1 MIIKNVS
8 CTQFAGVR
16 DRSISFTDGI
26 NIVYGKN
33 ESGKSTLVNLISRTL
48 FQNAKLDGRKDKD
61 FLKLYFPAA
70 RKGSSIVGDFADG
83 KITFEAKDG
92 TYTLSKEWGDDPRCT
107 LSTPNGVIRKQ
118 SEISNI
124 LADALL
130 YGEGVYT
137 DMLLSSQRNNDLSLQ
152 TLLDASQKSDAKQ
165 EITNAVSQAFAES
178 DGIPVDAVE
187 QAIAKKIDE
196 LAGKHWDF
204 DRQAPA
210 RRASRWATG
219 LGEILKAYYAWEDVQ
234 IALNKISDLE
244 READNAA
251 QAYAD
256 EDAKARSAEEEY
268 NRFNTF
274 ASRIAVQSERK
285 KAIARMKQDL
295 KTFEDVLQAWPQLK
309 EKLEKA
315 KNLKF
320 ERENRAV
327 FDLWNQVNEERLKLT
342 DEDRATAE
350 LPCPESAEIPGITK
364 IQREISRLEN
374 RLCGMNLNA
383 AISMLNGHQ
392 VEIVSVRTGKS
403 VDVSNGIASITE
415 AVKITIP
422 GVMEMQLSPADVDVA
437 SVEKQIEQKKEQ
449 CAAVFA
455 KYHVDTLEQLEVY
468 AQKIDTAKAKIDR
481 INTEIARLLGNV
493 SHDQLEARYA
503 QIGSIHRSMEDI
515 DREIRAVC
523 GSTEISIFITKANTI
538 IDGYIAEH
546 TSISDLESKKSALTA
561 ELRKAEGSVADVE
574 DIPAEYLN
582 IADPD
587 GHLQKLHDDMKSL
600 QDHRDE
606 AFKDKADTSSKLDTY
621 KDEHPDACEETVD
634 NARAN
639 LEEVKSLLNHW
650 LHIQDVFKAQKA
662 NLNDNPMED
671 IAAHFTDYLSTI
683 SGGRVSSEFPEADRL
698 AMHIYSD
705 SALLDYGKLSE
716 GTKETVSLAFRLA
729 VVDHLFPEGGGVIV
743 FDDPFTDMDADR
755 TAQSCKLVQECAQRH
770 QVIFLTCDEKYLDML
785 EGNQIPV

>member
-152 TLLDASQKSDAKQ
+152 TILDASQKSDAKQ

-204 DRQAPA
+204 DRQMPA
-210 RRASRWATG
+210 RKAGRWATG
-219 LGEILKAYYAWEDVQ
+219 LGEILKAYYAWEDAQ
-234 IALNKISDLE
+234 ITLNKISDLE

-274 ASRIAVQSERK
+274 ASRIAIQSERK
-285 KAIARMKQDL
+285 KTIARIEQELNTTEKVL
-295 KTFEDVLQAWPQLK
+295 KTWPQLA

-315 KNLKF
+315 ERLKV
-320 ERENRAV
+320 ERNARAI
-327 FDLWNQVNEERLKLT
+327 FDLWSAVDAARRKLT
-342 DEDRATAE
+342 DADRDAAQ
-350 LPCPESAEIPGITK
+350 LPYPESAEITGIK
-364 IQREISRLEN
+364 KFQREVTALEN
-374 RLCGMNLNA
+374 KLCGMNLNA
-383 AISMLNGHQ
+383 AISMLDGHQ
-392 VEIVSVRTGKS
+392 VQIVSVRTGNA

-422 GVMEMQLSPADVDVA
+422 GIMEMQLSPADVDVA
-437 SVEKQIEQKKEQ
+437 SVEAEIQKHKETL
-449 CAAVFA
+449 AALFA
-455 KYHVDTLEQLEVY
+455 KYNVDTLEQLEAY

-493 SHDQLEARYA
+493 SLAQLETHYA
-503 QIGSIHRSMEDI
+503 QVGPVHRSAEEI
-515 DREIRAVC
+515 DRDIQAVC

-546 TSISDLESKKSALTA
+546 TSISDLEAKKSALTA
-561 ELRKAEGSVADVE
+561 ELRKAEESVADVE

-587 GHLQKLHDDMKSL
+587 AYLEELHQDMESLQKYRND
-600 QDHRDE
+600 
-606 AFKDKADTSSKLDTY
+606 AFKEKSDASSRLDTY
-621 KDEHPDACEETVD
+621 KDEHPDACAETVD

-650 LHIQDVFKAQKA
+650 LHIQQVFQAQKA
-662 NLNDNPMED
+662 GIHDNPMED

-729 VVDHLFPEGGGVIV
+729 VVDHLFPDGGGVIV
-743 FDDPFTDMDADR
+743 FDDPFTDMDAER
-755 TAQSCKLVQECAQRH
+755 TAQSCKLVQECAKRH

-785 EGNQIPV
+785 DGNRIPV